1 MKKILLALAVCLCA
15 WNASAQDNWLDEGMT
30 RENWAIGGRIGAG
43 LQFVAQYRG
52 LGDVAGK
59 PFYLEG
65 RFGMSWCNAGAAV
78 VADFTALAAWNC
90 VEFGQTDAGKFF
102 ADFGGGISVGGKS
115 HYAYVGVA
123 GLARCGFK
131 FSGAPVSLSADWTP
145 LFGPH
150 IAYGGGGNY
159 SEFHRYGLANF
170 GVTCT
175 YNF

>member
-1 MKKILLALAVCLCA
+1 MMKKILLAVAACLCA
-15 WNASAQDNWLDEGMT
+15 WSASAQDGWSV
-30 RENWAIGGRIGAG
+30 GGRVGSG
-43 LQFVAQYRG
+43 LQAVGQYHG

-65 RFGMSWCNAGAAV
+65 RFGMSWCNAGATV

-90 VEFGQTDAGKFF
+90 FEFGQFNAGNFF
-102 ADFGGGISVGGKS
+102 ADFGTGISVGGKG

-145 LFGPH
+145 VFGPH
-150 IAYGGGGNY
+150 IAYWNGWRS
-159 SEFHRYGLANF
+159 SEFNKYGLATL
-170 GVTCT
+170 GITCT

>member
-1 MKKILLALAVCLCA
+1 MKKILLALAVCLGA
-15 WNASAQDNWLDEGMT
+15 WSASAQDRWSV
-30 RENWAIGGRIGAG
+30 GGRVGAG
-43 LQFVAQYRG
+43 LQVVGQYHG
-52 LGDVAGK
+52 LGTVAAH

-65 RFGMSWCNAGAAV
+65 RFGMSWCNAGGSV
-78 VADFTALAAWNC
+78 VADLTALAAWNC
-90 VEFGQTDAGKFF
+90 FEFGACNSGNFF
-102 ADFGGGISVGGKS
+102 ADFGAGISVGGKA

-150 IAYGGGGNY
+150 IAYGGGHSY
-159 SEFHRYGLANF
+159 SEFHKYGLANF
-170 GVTCT
+170 GLTCT